1 MADVMAVPMVDDEL
15 DFDFVARFDDPDEG
29 DDWEDEIDSDWE
41 EEEEEDDDWEEEE
54 DDDWEEEEDDDWD
67 EDTDWE
73 DN

>member
-41 EEEEEDDDWEEEE
+41 EEEEDDDWEEE